1 MEMRIKQNAR
11 SAWRAHFSSFPKRS
25 MHLSKTNY
33 RSITLHTEP
42 LRALSNEGQAQM
54 IVRRWLKT
62 YHLSIFTLVVLRE
75 LNNFTLVG
83 SGGQNFFSL
92 QVKEIPYRSVHNTS
106 YNLGNLPSTVLELS
120 LFYPVHAIQRFL
132 EITYVCLS
140 VRCLSSPPLPKL
152 SALICLAPAV
162 FSVAG
167 T

>member
-1 MEMRIKQNAR
+1 MEMRIKQNAS

-62 YHLSIFTLVVLRE
+62 YHLSIFTLVVQRE

-83 SGGQNFFSL
+83 SSGQNFFSL

-106 YNLGNLPSTVLELS
+106 YDLGNLSSTVRVKPLLPSSCYSEVLRNY
-120 LFYPVHAIQRFL
+120 L
-132 EITYVCLS
+132 YVCLT
-140 VRCLSSPPLPKL
+140 VRCLSSLPLPRL
-152 SALICLAPAV
+152 SALLCLAPAV